1 MPCPDVTASLP
12 HIPPSTETVLCTLHN
27 HTPMTGA
34 QLREETGLPRRTV
47 YAALKQLR
55 ELGILRE
62 RISLRDSRQTYFWL
76 AGEDPDKLRGP
87 GIAGMFG
94 AGQRPIAA

>member
-1 MPCPDVTASLP
+1 
-12 HIPPSTETVLCTLHN
+12 
-27 HTPMTGA
+27 MTGA
-34 QLREETGLPRRTV
+34 QLREATGLPRRTI

-76 AGEDPDKLRGP
+76 AGEEPQKLKQD
-87 GIAGMFG
+87 GIASLFG
-94 AGQRPIAA
+94 NGLAPFGQAPRPAPF